1 MCKLS
6 DSQWNSRAKGCIC
19 LSGTDRAYLL
29 EFGGVNMY
37 PCLIPDWALNATA
50 TVSIASEGV
59 NEDGEIIP
67 ELTIEQKC
75 NLQLKSE
82 QKLDSKKQSINIT
95 GKAYFQG
102 DICPD
107 IRTICGGKVTCND
120 VDYSIN
126 AGSKALNFDGTV
138 NYTELELV

>member
-1 MCKLS
+1 MS
-6 DSQWNSRAKGCIC
+6 
-19 LSGTDRAYLL
+19 
-29 EFGGVNMY
+29 EFGGVKMYY

-50 TVSIASEGV
+50 TVSIAGEGV
-59 NEDGEIIP
+59 SEDGEIIP
-67 ELTIEQKC
+67 ELTIEKKC

-82 QKLDSKKQSINIT
+82 QKLDSKRQSVNIT

-107 IRTICGGKVTCND
+107 IRTICGGKFTCNG

>member
-1 MCKLS
+1 
-6 DSQWNSRAKGCIC
+6 
-19 LSGTDRAYLL
+19 
-29 EFGGVNMY
+29 MY
-37 PCLIPDWALNATA
+37 PCLIPEWALNATA

-67 ELTIEQKC
+67 EFTIEQKC

-82 QKLDSKKQSINIT
+82 VKLDSKKQAVSIS

-126 AGSKALNFDGTV
+126 GASITFSGESANCQLVNGIIVQRDVYEILNLTGLTCLSLGV
-138 NYTELELV
+138 

>member
-1 MCKLS
+1 MLK
-6 DSQWNSRAKGCIC
+6 
-19 LSGTDRAYLL
+19 
-29 EFGGVNMY
+29 FGGVNMAY
-37 PCLIPDWALNATA
+37 PCLIPEWALNATA

-67 ELTIEQKC
+67 EFTIEQKC

-82 QKLDSKKQSINIT
+82 VKLDSKKQAVSIS

>member
-1 MCKLS
+1 MASQGVS
-6 DSQWNSRAKGCIC
+6 D
-19 LSGTDRAYLL
+19 
-29 EFGGVNMY
+29 
-37 PCLIPDWALNATA
+37 
-50 TVSIASEGV
+50 
-59 NEDGEIIP
+59 DGEIIQ
-67 ELTIEQKC
+67 EITIERKC

-82 QKLDSKKQSINIT
+82 VKLDSKKQAVSIS

-126 AGSKALNFDGTV
+126 AGSKALNFDGSV
-138 NYTELELV
+138 NYTVLELI

>member
-1 MCKLS
+1 MS
-6 DSQWNSRAKGCIC
+6 
-19 LSGTDRAYLL
+19 
-29 EFGGVNMY
+29 Y

-67 ELTIEQKC
+67 EFTIERKC

-126 AGSKALNFDGTV
+126 GASVTFNGEGANCQLV
-138 NYTELELV
+138 NGVIIQRNVYEILSITGLTCLSLGVR

>member
-1 MCKLS
+1 M
-6 DSQWNSRAKGCIC
+6 A
-19 LSGTDRAYLL
+19 
-29 EFGGVNMY
+29 Y

-67 ELTIEQKC
+67 EFTIERKC

-82 QKLDSKKQSINIT
+82 VKLDSKKQAVSIS

-120 VDYSIN
+120 VDYGIN